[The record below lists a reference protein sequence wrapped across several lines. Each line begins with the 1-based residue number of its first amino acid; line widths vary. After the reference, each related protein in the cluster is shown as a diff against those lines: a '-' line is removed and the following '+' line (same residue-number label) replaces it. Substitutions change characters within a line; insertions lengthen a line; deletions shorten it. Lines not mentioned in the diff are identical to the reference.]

1 MKTKFAKEIEKAI
14 LTYYDDPTF
23 IRHEIIGIVLKYL
36 MRIEKLHK
44 KHPKRDLYKII
55 MGVMNK

>member
-1 MKTKFAKEIEKAI
+1 MTTKFAKEIDRTIIK
-14 LTYYDDPTF
+14 YYDDPTF

-36 MRIEKLHK
+36 MRIEKEHK

-55 MGVMNK
+55 MKVLNK